1 MISVAESNVAM
12 SVKCFCVEYGL
23 QFLQS
28 SKMTN
33 IKRWRICNKLCIN
46 LEKIAHKNNEMLSK
60 AFCDEAM
67 RIKQTFERPTFG

>member
-1 MISVAESNVAM
+1 M
-12 SVKCFCVEYGL
+12 SGRCFCVEYGL

-46 LEKIAHKNNEMLSK
+46 LEKIATENSEMLSK
-60 AFCDEAM
+60 AFRDEAM
-67 RIKQTFERPTFG
+67 RINQTFERPTFG

>member
-1 MISVAESNVAM
+1 
-12 SVKCFCVEYGL
+12 
-23 QFLQS
+23 
-28 SKMTN
+28 MTN